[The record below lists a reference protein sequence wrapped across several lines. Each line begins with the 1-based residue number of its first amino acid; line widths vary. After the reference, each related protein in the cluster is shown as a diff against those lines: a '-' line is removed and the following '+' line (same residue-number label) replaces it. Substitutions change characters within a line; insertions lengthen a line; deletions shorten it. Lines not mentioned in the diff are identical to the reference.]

1 MYITNIQLIIEIKL
15 KIIVTI
21 GNINSILLFI
31 FLKIYYFLLILIIY
45 K

>member
-21 GNINSILLFI
+21 GNINSILL
-31 FLKIYYFLLILIIY
+31 LLYF
-45 K
+45 